1 MTPWWAGRPSS
12 TAWCRSSCAGARTN
26 PVLLGDPGVGKTAVV
41 EALAQRMA
49 LGQVPDALARKRL
62 LALNLASVIAGTK
75 YRGEFE
81 ERMKNILAEVA
92 RAGNVILF
100 LDELHTLI
108 GAGSA
113 EGAIDASNL
122 LKPALARGGLQL
134 IGATT
139 GEEYRKMVEK
149 DAALE
154 RRFQPVRVEE
164 PAGETALA
172 VLTALAPRY
181 AQHHGVTFQP
191 EALQAA
197 VTLSARYLPQRR
209 LPDKAIDL
217 MDEAAAQARLQ
228 ALALPAD
235 LQALE
240 ARIRTAAQERDEAI
254 AAQDYEA
261 AARCRDAEA
270 DFRREWETARARW
283 QAGRQTPAVTRED
296 VARTLSQWTGIPLTT
311 LTRPE
316 RERLLE
322 LEALLARRVTGQDPA
337 VSAVARAIRRGRA
350 GLKEP
355 GRPVG
360 SFLFLGP
367 TGVGKTEL
375 CKALAQALFGT
386 EEALLRFDMTEFA
399 ERHTMSRLTGSP
411 PGYVGHEEGGQLT
424 EAVRRRPYS
433 VLLFDELEK
442 AHPEVWNLLLQILE
456 DGVLTDA
463 HGRRTDFRST
473 VLVMTSNVAGPA
485 WPEGPPWALPGGRP
499 GRRPPSSGSCARS
512 FPRSFWAGWTR
523 SSPSAPWGRG
533 SSPPSPKNSWT
544 SWGRGCTSWG
554 WPSPRTPG
562 PPPSWPGRGGTPGTA
577 PGPCGG
583 CCAPRWRTPPRSSS
597 SARPCPPAAAWCWGW
612 RGRNSPS
619 PPSPQPRPPW
629 PGDKALLFP
638 ETRYNGRYH
647 TRANSERGNLPM
659 TVNTVWAAYFSATDT
674 TKKVVTQ
681 IARRLAQQTGRPLE
695 TFDFTLP
702 QARKEPKVFAPGD
715 LVVFGT
721 PVYAG
726 RVPNLLIKY
735 VASVQGQG
743 ALAVPVVCYG
753 NRNYDD
759 ALMELRNTLQ
769 AGASTRW
776 PGRPSPASTPFPR
789 PRTPAGRTSAT
800 SPSPPALPT
809 RSSIKW
815 RPSPTPPPSPR
826 PRAGER
832 PRGPLLHPRDR
843 HGNPINILP
852 VRPKTSDACTQCGL
866 CAKQCPLGAI
876 DPEDAHQVP
885 GKCMKCNRCVKHCPT
900 GAKYFD
906 DPNYLYHKSE
916 LEDLYSWPGRPRNS
930 FCDPCLPSKWT
941 APGPMAGG
949 CFVFS
954 AGWAA
959 NCVPVLIF
967 PAEFH
972 II

>member
-1 MTPWWAGRPSS
+1 MVGRE
-12 TAWCRSSCAGARTN
+12 AELHRLVQILLRRGKNN

-113 EGAIDASNL
+113 EGAIDAANL

-164 PAGETALA
+164 PTGETALA

-217 MDEAAAQARLQ
+217 MDEAAAAQARLQ

-261 AARCRDAEA
+261 ARAISESDAEA
-270 DFRREWETARARW
+270 DFRRSGKPPGPGAGP
-283 QAGRQTPAVTRED
+283 AGRPPPSPGRTWPAPSPRD
-296 VARTLSQWTGIPLTT
+296 RHPLTT

-375 CKALAQALFGT
+375 CKAW
-386 EEALLRFDMTEFA
+386 
-399 ERHTMSRLTGSP
+399 P
-411 PGYVGHEEGGQLT
+411 
-424 EAVRRRPYS
+424 RPS
-433 VLLFDELEK
+433 S
-442 AHPEVWNLLLQILE
+442 HR
-456 DGVLTDA
+456 G
-463 HGRRTDFRST
+463 
-473 VLVMTSNVAGPA
+473 GPA
-485 WPEGPPWALPGGRP
+485 
-499 GRRPPSSGSCARS
+499 
-512 FPRSFWAGWTR
+512 
-523 SSPSAPWGRG
+523 
-533 SSPPSPKNSWT
+533 
-544 SWGRGCTSWG
+544 
-554 WPSPRTPG
+554 
-562 PPPSWPGRGGTPGTA
+562 
-577 PGPCGG
+577 
-583 CCAPRWRTPPRSSS
+583 
-597 SARPCPPAAAWCWGW
+597 
-612 RGRNSPS
+612 
-619 PPSPQPRPPW
+619 
-629 PGDKALLFP
+629 
-638 ETRYNGRYH
+638 
-647 TRANSERGNLPM
+647 
-659 TVNTVWAAYFSATDT
+659 
-674 TKKVVTQ
+674 
-681 IARRLAQQTGRPLE
+681 
-695 TFDFTLP
+695 
-702 QARKEPKVFAPGD
+702 
-715 LVVFGT
+715 
-721 PVYAG
+721 PV
-726 RVPNLLIKY
+726 
-735 VASVQGQG
+735 
-743 ALAVPVVCYG
+743 
-753 NRNYDD
+753 
-759 ALMELRNTLQ
+759 
-769 AGASTRW
+769 
-776 PGRPSPASTPFPR
+776 
-789 PRTPAGRTSAT
+789 
-800 SPSPPALPT
+800 
-809 RSSIKW
+809 
-815 RPSPTPPPSPR
+815 
-826 PRAGER
+826 
-832 PRGPLLHPRDR
+832 
-843 HGNPINILP
+843 
-852 VRPKTSDACTQCGL
+852 
-866 CAKQCPLGAI
+866 
-876 DPEDAHQVP
+876 
-885 GKCMKCNRCVKHCPT
+885 
-900 GAKYFD
+900 
-906 DPNYLYHKSE
+906 
-916 LEDLYSWPGRPRNS
+916 
-930 FCDPCLPSKWT
+930 
-941 APGPMAGG
+941 
-949 CFVFS
+949 
-954 AGWAA
+954 
-959 NCVPVLIF
+959 
-967 PAEFH
+967 
-972 II
+972 